1 MNAAGLHRRSTHA
14 RIAFLGWAG
23 RICNASQPCA
33 RADLKFHSSSRMKPR
48 WLVFALTLPTEDVL
62 FVQYTVPTIIMSRQ
76 CDQHSKARAVPCSH
90 ALQGFINPKP

>member
-1 MNAAGLHRRSTHA
+1 MVV
-14 RIAFLGWAG
+14 W
-23 RICNASQPCA
+23 

-76 CDQHSKARAVPCSH
+76 CDQHSKVGS
-90 ALQGFINPKP
+90 LQIDCPG